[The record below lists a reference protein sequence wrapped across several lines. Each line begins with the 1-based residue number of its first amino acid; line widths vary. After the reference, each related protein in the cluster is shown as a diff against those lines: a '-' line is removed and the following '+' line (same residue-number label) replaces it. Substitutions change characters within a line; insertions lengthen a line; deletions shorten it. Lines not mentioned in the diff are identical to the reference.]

1 MKKNKLSLR
10 MPRMYSIDE
19 VQEIVSVLIKKERER
34 IVRELEELDPLDN
47 EVIKIIFDENQ

>member
-10 MPRMYSIDE
+10 KPRMYSIDE
-19 VQEIVSVLIKKERER
+19 VHEIVSVLIKKERER

-47 EVIKIIFDENQ
+47 EVIKIIFYEKK

>member
-1 MKKNKLSLR
+1 
-10 MPRMYSIDE
+10 MYSIDE
-19 VQEIVSVLIKKERER
+19 VHEIVSVLIKKERER